1 MEETTGAAV
10 AVQVPPKG
18 MTKAEVLAVVRGL
31 RQASQ
36 PGVVEDGS
44 RVHIRYARIP
54 GRKVTARAVA
64 EAKRAEELGLPMDVY
79 TGRISRLW
87 RSKDGDVILSL
98 YVELERDHTYRSLN
112 LDKGTVQKLV
122 VLGA

>member
-1 MEETTGAAV
+1 
-10 AVQVPPKG
+10 
-18 MTKAEVLAVVRGL
+18 MTKAEVLGIVRGL
-31 RQASQ
+31 RQATQ
-36 PGVVEDGS
+36 PGLSEDGS
-44 RVHIRYARIP
+44 RVHIRYAKIP

-64 EAKRAEELGLPMDVY
+64 EAQRAADLGLPHDTF

-87 RSKDGDVILSL
+87 RSKGGDVILSL

-112 LDKGTVQKLV
+112 LDKGTVQKLI